1 MKPIATLCID
11 TSVAFPRKR
20 ESSTAAARP
29 QPLTSGASA
38 APLGAI
44 PSPAR
49 RRDRDFEAHHQH
61 ACPRQP
67 RGRLRHRGEFW
78 LAAGA
83 SALFGSTLFSF
94 ELNMVAPSTSR
105 IASPAASTTPISTV
119 FSVPVLRVLPSTG
132 LSGIV
137 RLHAP
142 RLDACTTVP
151 TSRGSKIR
159 AIKACRTTRLRP
171 IAPTLRRSTALGQA
185 VACKMC

>member
-1 MKPIATLCID
+1 MHRHLRCLSEKARE
-11 TSVAFPRKR
+11 VAPPRLVR
-20 ESSTAAARP
+20 SPSPPALQRR
-29 QPLTSGASA
+29 LSA
-38 APLGAI
+38 L
-44 PSPAR
+44 SLHPAR